1 MIVLL
6 AHDADPWAGE
16 LARQVA
22 DLFGTEVG
30 ICGPRDLSRRGWAL
44 HVAPGNGQPFASRAV
59 VGGRVVDERDIDLV
73 VSLLDDV
80 LPAELL
86 WIREE
91 DADYVACE
99 MSAFLRYWLESLRG
113 KVLVPPGVGS
123 LAGPDHPVGVW
134 ARAAGADWDRTED
147 WRGCREVAVV
157 NGEAWGDAS
166 PPLRRAATAM
176 AGWADVPWL
185 RAFFAPDA
193 DVLWGVAT
201 LPSPLSGAAAPAKV
215 IAAAFGELVERGRAA

>member
-6 AHDADPWAGE
+6 AHDGDPWADE
-16 LARQVA
+16 LARRVA
-22 DLFGTEVG
+22 DLSGAEVG
-30 ICGPRDLSRRGWAL
+30 LCGPRDLSRPGWAL
-44 HVAPGNGQPFASRAV
+44 HVGPGDGRPADSRVV
-59 VGGRVVDERDIDLV
+59 VGGRAVDERDVDLV

-91 DADYVACE
+91 DTDYVACE
-99 MSAFLRYWLESLRG
+99 MSAVLRYWLESLG
-113 KVLVPPGVGS
+113 DHVLVPPGTSS
-123 LAGPDHPVGVW
+123 LAGPDHPVALW
-134 ARAAGADWDRTED
+134 ARAAGIEWSRPED

-176 AGWADVPWL
+176 AGWAHVPWL
-185 RAFFAPDA
+185 RAFFAPAA

-201 LPSPLSGAAAPAKV
+201 LPSPLAGTDAPARA
-215 IAAAFGELVERGRAA
+215 IAAAARRPAERGWAA